1 MRKNIFTE
9 TELPISS
16 RETTGEI
23 FDFQNQMWK
32 IMIFRQEG
40 GIPERG
46 GSTTKPLVREF
57 HERSDRALLPLGGP

>member
-16 RETTGEI
+16 RATTGEI
-23 FDFQNQMWK
+23 LLNQMCK

-46 GSTTKPLVREF
+46 GSPTKPLVGKF